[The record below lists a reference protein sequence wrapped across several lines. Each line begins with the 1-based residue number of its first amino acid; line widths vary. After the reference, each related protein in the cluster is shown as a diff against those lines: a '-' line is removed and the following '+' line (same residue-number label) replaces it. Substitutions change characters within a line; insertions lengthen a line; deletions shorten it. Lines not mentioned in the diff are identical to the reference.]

1 MGKRLIWSVLAALVA
16 PAAAL
21 AARDP
26 NGDGY
31 GEIYGAWAQRATD
44 GPPIDWWT
52 LLYFFVACLGIA
64 VVAFKG
70 SRRTHLD

>member
-1 MGKRLIWSVLAALVA
+1 MGKRVIGSVVAAFLAA
-16 PAAAL
+16 PSAAL

-26 NGDGY
+26 NGDGWTEVY
-31 GEIYGAWAQRATD
+31 AAWAQGAE

-64 VVAFKG
+64 VVAFK
-70 SRRTHLD
+70 SPRRTHLD